1 MVKRVKKKRK
11 LALDGVVCV
20 AFRSCW
26 CVGMLGRTI
35 VVFRKWKIS
44 KKIRRSHNVE
54 RLSSSAFSRVRNSVA
69 SVVLLGPA
77 SFELEFVDLV
87 GNVLGG
93 DRDGQ

>member
-54 RLSSSAFSRVRNSVA
+54 GSKDCRVPR
-69 SVVLLGPA
+69 
-77 SFELEFVDLV
+77 FVDF
-87 GNVLGG
+87 
-93 DRDGQ
+93 QSS